1 MDQIEIERGPL
12 EEVRIP
18 VAREEAQRLRHDELF
33 VRAAEW
39 MRQAELDAPQPQ
51 REAQPDDDREQER
64 ADGHAA
70 THERTSI
77 IAHQMAAG

>member
-1 MDQIEIERGPL
+1 
-12 EEVRIP
+12 
-18 VAREEAQRLRHDELF
+18 
-33 VRAAEW
+33 